1 MGTTTFSGA
10 TAILARLEMRGGKRD
25 EWEQRRGRTSHDIVR
40 ANQPPIPDIGTV
52 GRTSDSRSS
61 MDYVDVPPVAGRLSP
76 KYARPTHIQTPAS
89 PAHSS
94 LAPAEPTPTAPP
106 KTMLSNLPAMLLAST
121 AVFPVA
127 GSLPGQRGPGTL
139 LTTRDPLSIP
149 ITTVNFRRF
158 VSKVGPIFWLQDR
171 IEEILMWKRGW
182 KVTTVWM
189 AAYAFFCKSLFSRH
203 VRFPTRA
210 ELCQGFFPR
219 LILLIPNALLVTILL
234 RTYPA
239 QAPDDSQYAK
249 NTVPPAP
256 PPQAFEG
263 TAVWQAN
270 LQAIQNLMGFVCVSP
285 IPSE

>member
-1 MGTTTFSGA
+1 
-10 TAILARLEMRGGKRD
+10 
-25 EWEQRRGRTSHDIVR
+25 
-40 ANQPPIPDIGTV
+40 
-52 GRTSDSRSS
+52 
-61 MDYVDVPPVAGRLSP
+61 MDYVDIPPAAGRLSP
-76 KYARPTHIQTPAS
+76 KYARPTHVQTPAN

-94 LAPAEPTPTAPP
+94 QTPVEPMATAPP

-121 AVFPVA
+121 AVFPIS
-127 GSLPGQRGPGTL
+127 GNLPGQRGPGTL

-189 AAYAFFCKSLFSRH
+189 AAYAFFCKPLLPVRSFS
-203 VRFPTRA
+203 TRA

-219 LILLIPNALLVTILL
+219 LILLIPNALLVAILL

-239 QAPDDSQYAK
+239 QAPDDSQCAT

-270 LQAIQNLMGFVCVSP
+270 LQAIQNLMGFVCVCP
-285 IPSE
+285 ISSE